1 MAYGFCGSFSFVGE
15 LQARD
20 VLVGGSYCDKE
31 EPAAFHGTSNAAVLS
46 GAGESARNPPFSGG
60 PFDAARAFG

>member
-1 MAYGFCGSFSFVGE
+1 MRRLRFIFVRW
-15 LQARD
+15 RD
-20 VLVGGSYCDKE
+20 TGAGVLIGGSYCDKE

-46 GAGESARNPPFSGG
+46 GAAESARNPPFSGG